1 MICLHKGNILFDLT
15 LTHPVALTLTI
26 EDLIVNDEII
36 LPLTINYLNVVTSKE
51 LKSFHDSR
59 MPKTVEVV
67 AVGINFK
74 QEVFLYSKVEQNCI
88 KTQVHNKSSL
98 LINESNST
106 PEFIF
111 NLNLNQYKELDL
123 TISQI
128 IEKLCS
134 QTAYI
139 DKPFNGYIASIEDLA
154 NKDFSKVTPFIK
166 EPSNVVIHLLKD
178 LKSV

>member
-15 LTHPVALTLTI
+15 LTHPVALTLTL
-26 EDLIVNDEII
+26 EDLIINDEII

-67 AVGINFK
+67 AVGINAN
-74 QEVFLYSKVEQNCI
+74 QDVFLYSKVEQNCI

-111 NLNLNQYKELDL
+111 NLNLNEYKESDL

-128 IEKLCS
+128 IERLCS

-139 DKPFNGYIASIEDLA
+139 DKPLNGYIASIEDLA
-154 NKDFSKVTPFIK
+154 NKDFSKVIPFVK

-178 LKSV
+178 LESI